1 MNIRII
7 SAVIVATVGAAA
19 WFTHADQESN
29 EGPRPTEASEKVPDS
44 APPEGVAL
52 SQAELE
58 KKFKEMLT
66 GVVFRGTFQMT
77 RAEGLKGKAPLSP
90 PRTERYTIKSISKG
104 LDDNWVITARI
115 QYMDKDGTLP
125 IPVRVVWAG
134 DTPIITLDKFNV
146 LGFGRYSARV
156 MIYNGFYAG
165 TWFGKGYGG
174 ILSGQIV
181 KAEDEEAV
189 KKLEARDKRQE
200 ARDKKLETGNS

>member
-7 SAVIVATVGAAA
+7 SAVIVATVGGAVWMARAA
-19 WFTHADQESN
+19 QEGN
-29 EGPRPTEASEKVPDS
+29 KAPRPTEASEKKLDS
-44 APPEGVAL
+44 TPPEQAGL
-52 SQAELE
+52 SQAEME

-90 PRTERYTIKSISKG
+90 PRTERYTIKSVSKG

-165 TWFGKGYGG
+165 TWFGTNYGG
-174 ILSGQIV
+174 ILSGQII
-181 KAEDEEAV
+181 KTEDEPAIRKMEQQKAT
-189 KKLEARDKRQE
+189 KQKQDNTQ
-200 ARDKKLETGNS
+200 